1 MFTGKPQHKNS
12 ASKTY
17 YKIGGLE
24 LGMVLF
30 IGRKKKNC
38 WLYGTNQ
45 PIKSPLIC
53 NNLVSIT
60 EHLPGVGA
68 GNRLS

>member
-30 IGRKKKNC
+30 IGKKKK
-38 WLYGTNQ
+38 
-45 PIKSPLIC
+45 I
-53 NNLVSIT
+53 
-60 EHLPGVGA
+60 VGCTA
-68 GNRLS
+68 PTSLSKAH

>member
-30 IGRKKKNC
+30 IGKKKK
-38 WLYGTNQ
+38 LLVVRHQPAYQKPTNMQ
-45 PIKSPLIC
+45 
-53 NNLVSIT
+53 
-60 EHLPGVGA
+60 
-68 GNRLS
+68 

>member
-30 IGRKKKNC
+30 IGKKKNC
-38 WLYGTNQ
+38 WL
-45 PIKSPLIC
+45 
-53 NNLVSIT
+53 
-60 EHLPGVGA
+60 
-68 GNRLS
+68 

>member
-30 IGRKKKNC
+30 IGKKK
-38 WLYGTNQ
+38 LLVVGHQPAYQKPTNMQ
-45 PIKSPLIC
+45 
-53 NNLVSIT
+53 
-60 EHLPGVGA
+60 
-68 GNRLS
+68 